1 MNHTA
6 RILILLIAMAV
17 FLPCNGKRFHISN
30 GKNDFPL
37 CTQQQID
44 LRNNR
49 ICKAL
54 KNTEKLQCTRKIDV
68 YHIFGL
74 YREYTG
80 AGDFFKG
87 INIEPTGNFKIQT
100 LHLWHGPDRGHN
112 HRSQYSQRIRHRYFC
127 CFPKGEAWNTF
138 LL

>member
-87 INIEPTGNFKIQT
+87 INIEPTGNFKILT
-100 LHLWHGPDRGHN
+100 LYTARHN
-112 HRSQYSQRIRHRYFC
+112 KNYIYLNM
-127 CFPKGEAWNTF
+127 K
-138 LL
+138 